1 MRFTRKTGIS
11 IFLLLFLIVIGS
23 FVSAEDTITI
33 NQYATYSDFYTGAYV
48 AQPDVCVC
56 GSKIDTIFIKNTG
69 SFHSIFN
76 LTSNNKYVTLPFSSV
91 ELAPN
96 QEITA
101 DLLLAAS
108 CDASQGLSDYIITI
122 SNNYG
127 KTQEISRS
135 LEVNECQ
142 TISAELFANKN
153 EINPCGSVNYT
164 LNITNPAPFTENYV
178 ISPLIFSEFFSY
190 PEYVLSLQPGQ
201 SGFVQTTFNPS
212 CDIYGNKSLSFEIYA
227 EKSGLKAELTH
238 NLNIK
243 QNYSFDIYG
252 GESADLCQYTYSGK
266 TVVVKNT
273 AGIPMNYSL
282 TLINAPIFASLN
294 QSYLEVLPGQ
304 NKSVYLNLEPGDG
317 SKGLHSFELE
327 IKTTVGDTSLIV
339 PINMSVSECYD
350 VSLKIINPFKTCA
363 GDSSFDMEIINNG
376 KYDETVLLASNEE
389 RIVVSQKEVSVAS
402 GETKTISLTSSVI
415 ENESKV
421 LIPFTISATLKDRST
436 WLSWQDNA
444 QLEVYEQHTCTYP
457 SAHENKV
464 YARYNSTSKNI
475 SFTNEGLESTTYL
488 INYAG
493 SSWINISDK
502 ELTLLPG
509 ETGDVTLNL
518 YADSS
523 EVQKTYYFDINLT
536 SKTNN
541 VSYTKSYEL
550 IMTNVPFTE
559 KLFAY
564 LISTTCTFVS
574 AVLIILLIL
583 AIIFLCVA
591 RTVKLGVSGQFRI
604 VLGVLILLVVLVTL
618 FVFGVPKSIYPALDN
633 DKVDNPLYLIW
644 YQDHSFSLD
653 LSKYFADPDGDV
665 LNFSV
670 QEMPNNMTVSVKGVI
685 VSFEPDAGWNGTA
698 RAKFSA
704 VDEGGDEVISPSF
717 DIEVVAYDK
726 LSLEE
731 IYFKYCPYINAV
743 LLIILLLLL
752 IFLPGKNKKEK
763 KVVRKKP
770 GKVSL
775 TKVKRE
781 KGYLYFVDKEGDISR
796 TKVKK
801 NKK

>member
-11 IFLLLFLIVIGS
+11 IFLVLFLLVIGS

-33 NQYATYSDFYTGAYV
+33 NQYSTYSDFYTGAYV
-48 AQPDVCVC
+48 AQPEVCIC
-56 GSKIDTIFIKNTG
+56 GSKIDTIFIKNAG

-76 LTSNNKYVTLPFSSV
+76 LTVNDKYVTLPFSSV

-101 DLLLAAS
+101 DLLLAAP
-108 CDASQGLSDYIITI
+108 CDAGQGVSDYVITI

-135 LEVNECQ
+135 LELNECQ
-142 TISAELFANKN
+142 TISAELFADKN

-164 LNITNPAPFTENYV
+164 LNITNPAPFVENYV
-178 ISPLIFSEFFSY
+178 ISSLTLSEFFSY

-201 SGFVQTTFNPS
+201 SGFIQTTFNPS
-212 CDIYGNKSLSFEIYA
+212 CDIYGNKSLSFEIDA

-238 NLNIK
+238 ELNIK

-252 GESADLCQYTYSGK
+252 GESEDICQYTYSGK
-266 TVVVKNT
+266 NIVVKNT
-273 AGIPMNYSL
+273 AGIPLNYSL
-282 TLINAPIFASLN
+282 NLINAPIFASLN
-294 QSYLEVLPGQ
+294 QTSLEVLPGQ

-317 SKGLHSFELE
+317 SKGTHAFELE
-327 IKTTVGDTSLIV
+327 IKTNIGDTSLVV
-339 PINMSVSECYD
+339 PINVSVSECYG
-350 VSLKIINPFKTCA
+350 VSLKIINPFKTCT
-363 GDSSFDMEIINNG
+363 GDRNFDMELTNDG
-376 KYDETVLLASNEE
+376 KYNETVLLDSNTGS
-389 RIVVSQKEVSVAS
+389 IIVSQKELVITS
-402 GETKTISLTSSVI
+402 GETKTIRLTSSVI
-415 ENESKV
+415 ENESRV
-421 LIPFTISATLKDRST
+421 LIPFTISATLKDRPT

-444 QLEVYEQHTCTYP
+444 QLEVYEQYTCTYP
-457 SAHENKV
+457 SAHENKIYV
-464 YARYNSTSKNI
+464 RYNSTNTSI
-475 SFTNEGLESTTYL
+475 RFTNKGLEATTYL
-488 INYAG
+488 INYVG
-493 SSWINISDK
+493 SSWLNISEK

-509 ETGDVTLNL
+509 ETGHLTLSL
-518 YADSS
+518 YGDSS
-523 EVQKTYYFDINLT
+523 EVQKNYYFDVSLI

-550 IMTNVPFTE
+550 IMTNVPFSE
-559 KLFAY
+559 KAFAY
-564 LISTTCTFVS
+564 LISTTCTSIS
-574 AVLIILLIL
+574 AILVLLLIL
-583 AIIFLCVA
+583 VIIFLCVA
-591 RTVKLGVSGQFRI
+591 KTLNVGVSGQFRL
-604 VLGVLILLVVLVTL
+604 VLGVLILLVILVTL
-618 FVFGVPKSIYPALDN
+618 FVFGVPKSIYPSLDN

-653 LSKYFADPDGDV
+653 LSKYFVDPDGDV

-670 QEMPNNMTVSVKGVI
+670 QDVPDNMTVSVKGAI
-685 VSFEPDAGWNGTA
+685 VLFEPDEGWNGTA

-704 VDEGGDEVISPSF
+704 VDEGGDEVVSPSF

-726 LSLEE
+726 LSTEE
-731 IYFKYCPYINAV
+731 LYFKYCPYINSILLILILV
-743 LLIILLLLL
+743 LLL
-752 IFLPGKNKKEK
+752 FLPGKIKKEK
-763 KVVRKKP
+763 KVVKKKT
-770 GKVSL
+770 GKVAL